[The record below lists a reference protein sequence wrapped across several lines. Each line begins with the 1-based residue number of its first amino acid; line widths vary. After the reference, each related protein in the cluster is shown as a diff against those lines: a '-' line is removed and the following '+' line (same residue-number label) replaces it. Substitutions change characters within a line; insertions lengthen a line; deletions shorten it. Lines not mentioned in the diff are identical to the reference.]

1 MLATKGKTLRPF
13 TGKEVFL
20 WFLIQFLT
28 QSMFNLKEMV
38 KYFIFYKNLAVAQKT
53 TTKTTTSICI
63 SIEWLKNA
71 LFCQEITVGLR
82 LGL

>member
-1 MLATKGKTLRPF
+1 ML
-13 TGKEVFL
+13 
-20 WFLIQFLT
+20 
-28 QSMFNLKEMV
+28 NLKEMV

-53 TTKTTTSICI
+53 SICI

-71 LFCQEITVGLR
+71 LFGKEITVGLR

>member
-1 MLATKGKTLRPF
+1 ML
-13 TGKEVFL
+13 
-20 WFLIQFLT
+20 
-28 QSMFNLKEMV
+28 NLKEMV

-71 LFCQEITVGLR
+71 LFGKEITVGLR